1 MADLDELLVHKFYA
15 PQTRRFQELDLRL
28 YEQVERDLGNE
39 QTRSGTRR
47 VPDGRPNIL
56 VVEVVRRVD
65 RRQRGAE
72 DVVEDV
78 VYPRAA
84 RELLRGDVDARTVD
98 GRDKVARE
106 LRHQP
111 QHERALL
118 QSAPSALATTASR
131 REEHRRAPTW
141 FLSP

>member
-1 MADLDELLVHKFYA
+1 MADLDELLVHKLYA

-28 YEQVERDLGNE
+28 HEQVERDLGNE
-39 QTRSGTRR
+39 QARAGTRR
-47 VPDGRPNIL
+47 VPDGRPDIL

-65 RRQRGAE
+65 RRERGAE

-78 VYPRAA
+78 VYPCAA
-84 RELLRGDVDARTVD
+84 RELLRGDVDARAVD

-118 QSAPSALATTASR
+118 QPVPKRISLSV
-131 REEHRRAPTW
+131 EEKQHKEKEPTW